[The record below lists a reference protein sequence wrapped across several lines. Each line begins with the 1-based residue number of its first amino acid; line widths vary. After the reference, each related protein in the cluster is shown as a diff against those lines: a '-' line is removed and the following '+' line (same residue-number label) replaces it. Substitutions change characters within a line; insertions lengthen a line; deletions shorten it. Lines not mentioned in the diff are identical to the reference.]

1 MNHSYP
7 LSTMNPW
14 TKTINSLNFGGK
26 GLKLVDSWTE
36 ILQVRAINYVQA
48 IPKPTHMGGVKG
60 AEYSGNVENKPIKR
74 VKPLATKP
82 GRVNRNPELTLA
94 LKIKL

>member
-1 MNHSYP
+1 MSRQYP
-7 LSTMNPW
+7 SQHIW
-14 TKTINSLNFGGK
+14 G
-26 GLKLVDSWTE
+26 E
-36 ILQVRAINYVQA
+36 ER
-48 IPKPTHMGGVKG
+48 